1 MENKPDPNPEAPKRE
16 MGGDHIVITGNVG
29 PGAVIGSGSVQA
41 DYFAGRD
48 LIVNGVKAES
58 PDRFNDLLSDL
69 RTIVTQAKEAGE
81 LGEQVAQQ
89 ILDNIDEATE
99 IVETNPEKPPK
110 GPLVKRLE
118 SVADMLDAAVDVIN
132 VDGGVAKIL
141 LKAMPIAAL
150 LVKIAIR
157 FF

>member
-1 MENKPDPNPEAPKRE
+1 MENKPDPNPDAPKRE
-16 MGGDHIVITGNVG
+16 MGGDHIVITGNIG

-41 DYFAGRD
+41 DYIAGND
-48 LIVNGVKAES
+48 LIINGTVAET
-58 PDRFNDLLSDL
+58 PERFSDLLTDL
-69 RTIVTQAKEAGE
+69 RSIVAQAKEAGE

-89 ILDNIDEATE
+89 IIDNIDEAAE
-99 IVETNPEKPPK
+99 IVKTNPEKPPK
-110 GPLVKRLE
+110 SALVKRLE

-141 LKAMPIAAL
+141 LKAAPIAAL
-150 LVKIAIR
+150 LVKIALR